1 MCLASGQL
9 NSDLLRNEGSAGRL
23 GDVDQGRWQSATR
36 QPSWPTQERGAGVGL
51 GAQANRKNE
60 SEISTGNPARR
71 SERQWRV
78 YTGSR

>member
-9 NSDLLRNEGSAGRL
+9 NRDLLRNEGSAGRL

-36 QPSWPTQERGAGVGL
+36 QPSCPTQERGVGVGL
-51 GAQANRKNE
+51 GEQASRKNE
-60 SEISTGNPARR
+60 SEISTDNLARR

-78 YTGSR
+78 YTG